1 MRRLVGLLLVLL
13 LLAGCGAETKRPAP
27 VPPPL
32 DWYLAHGME
41 PWPAGAC
48 PYAVPV
54 VDPTLAGVQVSGF
67 SALTWWSPGYFN
79 LINLRPN
86 QITNLIVLSLRPVG
100 AETPLYRLVM
110 DPEHGYLQMPGPGCW
125 EFTLEA
131 DGRSESIVLPVRPDR
146 PAYLGAE
153 QPDNLRPVSLV
164 ESSKQLSRLLDLIA
178 TGKEASEPPADQ
190 KPLILSLHWE
200 NWGHSSV
207 HYFPAKDG
215 RPAVIGIAK
224 ALVTGSCA
232 ESGWVYRT
240 LPAELRQQIDLDLT
254 TLQTVKVKDLPPTSS
269 ARCLTFT
276 LSRP

>member
-1 MRRLVGLLLVLL
+1 MRHLVGLLLVLL
-13 LLAGCGAETKRPAP
+13 LLAGCSKESERPAP
-27 VPPPL
+27 APPPL
-32 DWYLAHGME
+32 DWYLEHGME

-48 PYAVPV
+48 PYGVPV
-54 VDPTLAGVQVSGF
+54 GDPTLAGVQVFGF
-67 SALTWWSPGYFN
+67 SALSWWSPGYFN
-79 LINLRPN
+79 LVILRPERS
-86 QITNLIVLSLRPVG
+86 TNLIVLSLRPVG

-110 DPEHGYLQMPGPGCW
+110 DPEHAYLQMPGPGCW

-153 QPDNLRPVSLV
+153 QPDSTLPASLV
-164 ESSKQLSRLLDLIA
+164 KTSKQLPKLLDLIA
-178 TGKEASEPPADQ
+178 TGKDAPEPTSDQ
-190 KPLILSLHWE
+190 EPIVLSLRWE

-207 HYFPAKDG
+207 HYFPAMDG

-224 ALVTGSCA
+224 ALVSGSCT

-240 LPAELRQQIDLDLT
+240 LPAELGKQIDLDLT
-254 TLQTVKVKDLPPTSS
+254 SLRTVKAVHPPPTSS
-269 ARCLTFT
+269 NRCITFT